1 MMIQHIRLQVL
12 IALSGIVVML
22 TMIGYISTNLET
34 VLQPEPGGSYIEG
47 IPSFPDTLNPLYL
60 SATNQ
65 ADQAIT
71 ALLFEGLTRPDESS
85 VIQPSLAASWEISED
100 SRTYTFHLREG
111 VLWHDGTAFTA
122 EDVAFTVNVIQDPAF
137 TGSAPAIEL
146 WRTIEVEVVDPLTI
160 RFILPEDVVPF
171 APFLSFTTFGI
182 LPSHLLAGVPVA
194 EIPGSPFSQFP
205 IGTGPWR
212 IVRVEG
218 EQIVLEPHQLPD
230 DSRPM
235 LAQLILRFYD
245 APMTALEA
253 LDRGEVMGVAQVP
266 PEEMSRALSNSS
278 LVPYTSVLSG
288 YTAIFFNLRNP
299 LFQRQPVREALFLGL
314 DRQALIANVLD
325 GQGVVAHSFL
335 MPTHWAYDAT
345 LPRYTY
351 QPDEAR
357 QMLDQEGWVDSDGDG
372 VREREGE
379 PIQFTILTIG
389 SEPKMV
395 EVVEEVMRQWA
406 ELGIRAQPQLVG
418 SAAELRD
425 ALRTRDFDLFILST
439 PSSGLPSDPDFYPLW
454 HSSQIAET
462 GQNYTSFATEAADRL
477 LVEARFTLDP
487 DERRAIYNE
496 FQTMLAR
503 DLPALPLYHPIH
515 NYVVNEV
522 VKEIQVGPLHN
533 AAGRFNS
540 LPNWYLKT
548 QRLLVERDR

>member
-12 IALSGIVVML
+12 IALSGIIVML

-34 VLQPEPGGSYIEG
+34 VLQPEPGGTYIEG

-71 ALLFEGLTRPDESS
+71 ALLFQGLTHPDENS
-85 VIQPSLAASWEISED
+85 VIQPDLAASWEISED
-100 SRTYTFHLREG
+100 SRSYTFHLREG
-111 VLWHDGTAFTA
+111 VLWHDGTPFTA
-122 EDVAFTVNVIQDPAF
+122 EDVAFTVGVIQDPAF
-137 TGSAPAIEL
+137 VGTAPAIEL
-146 WRTIEVEVVDPLTI
+146 WRTVEVDILDPLTI

-182 LPSHLLAGVPVA
+182 LPNHLLAGVPVA

-212 IVRVEG
+212 ITRVEG

-245 APMTALEA
+245 APLTALEA

-278 LVPYTSVLSG
+278 LVPYTSIQSG

-335 MPTHWAYDAT
+335 MPTHWAYDGT

-357 QMLDQEGWVDSDGDG
+357 QTLDQEGWVDSDGDG

-395 EVVEEVMRQWA
+395 EVVEEVMRQWG

-418 SAAELRD
+418 SAEELRD

-462 GQNYTSFATEAADRL
+462 GQNYTSFASEAADRL

-487 DERRAIYNE
+487 EERRAIYSE

-515 NYVVNEV
+515 NYVVNEA

-533 AAGRFNS
+533 PGGRFDS
-540 LPNWYLKT
+540 LSNWYLKT
-548 QRLLVERDR
+548 QRLLVERNR